1 MSVFEMVNE
10 NIGRLK
16 IPFEDIFTTVFLI
29 KTEEGAVL
37 FDTATYP
44 TDADEYIVPA
54 LKAAGVDANSLAYIV
69 ISHSHRDHAGGLAR
83 LLEIYPDVTVVG
95 RSEKLRDE
103 SKAAKW
109 IIPDDETEICGVLR
123 TVMMTGHSPDS
134 MGVIDT
140 RTKTLVSGDSLQLYG
155 IFGSGKWGANIPFP
169 TEHFSVLDKLR
180 SMDIESV
187 FASHDYHSLG
197 WRADGREA
205 VLAYLNECAQAIY
218 DIRDFMGAYQQ
229 LDDSAIAEMYNSASG
244 KPRVGERIFKA
255 VRVLL

>member
-1 MSVFEMVNE
+1 MINE

-44 TDADEYIVPA
+44 SDADEYIVPA
-54 LKAAGVDANSLAYIV
+54 LYAAGVDANSIAYIV
-69 ISHSHRDHAGGLAR
+69 ISHSHRDHAGSLAR
-83 LLEIYPDVTVVG
+83 LLEVYPDVTVVA

-109 IIPDDETEICGVLR
+109 IIPDDKTEICGVLR
-123 TVMMTGHSPDS
+123 AVMMTGHSPDS
-134 MGVIDT
+134 MGILDT

-169 TEHFSVLDKLR
+169 NEHLAVLEKLR
-180 SMDIESV
+180 LMDIESV

-197 WRADGREA
+197 WRADGHDA
-205 VLAYLNECAQAIY
+205 VLAYYAECEKAIY

-229 LDDSAIAEMYNSASG
+229 LDDSAIAEMYNSTSG
-244 KPRVGERIFKA
+244 KPRVGDRVFKA
-255 VRVLL
+255 IRALL